1 MVIDPLFEVLDMSMN
16 RPAVA
21 AALVLGA
28 ALLAPA
34 VAEEKWERTDWIVR
48 GGISQVDP
56 KSRNLALSPTTKLG
70 VDDDSGFSFDVTRM
84 LSEKWGL
91 ELFAAPSLN
100 HRTSTVSSTASTPL
114 GKVEPLIQ
122 TLTGQYH
129 FNPQGRFRPYVG
141 AGVGYGQFSGE
152 TPAGLSLGRSWGPT
166 AVAGADL
173 GLTQRLFLNA
183 SARWVD
189 MSSKVRLNGSNLGTV
204 DLDPMIYSVNL
215 GYRFGATAVPAAAAV
230 AAIAPAVVA
239 PPPPPPAP
247 KDSDGDG
254 VIDPNDMCPDT
265 PRGTRVGPQGCP
277 CDLTL
282 KLNFAFDS
290 ATLTADDK
298 AKLDAAATE
307 LKRLNWTS
315 GVIEGHTDSIGSDAY
330 NQKLSERRVAAV
342 RDYLISQGIAEGRM
356 APKGFGESQP
366 IADNKTAAGRAEN
379 RRVVLRRTDCDKP
392 Q

>member
-1 MVIDPLFEVLDMSMN
+1 MLN
-16 RPAVA
+16 TRPAVVA
-21 AALVLGA
+21 TFLLGA
-28 ALLAPA
+28 ALLAP
-34 VAEEKWERTDWIVR
+34 VASAEAPWERTDWIVR
-48 GGISQVDP
+48 GGVSQVDP
-56 KSRNLALSPTTKLG
+56 KSRDLALSPTAKLG
-70 VDDDSGFSFDVTRM
+70 VDDDTGFSFDVTAM
-84 LSEKWGL
+84 LSQKWGL
-91 ELFAAPSLN
+91 ELFAAPAQN
-100 HRTSTVSSTASTPL
+100 HRTTSDTATASTPF

-129 FNPQGRFRPYVG
+129 FNPLGRARPYVG
-141 AGVGYGQFSGE
+141 AGVGYAQFSGE
-152 TPAGLSLGRSWGPT
+152 QPAGLSLGRSWGPT
-166 AVAGADL
+166 AVAGIDL
-173 GLTQRLFLNA
+173 GVTQRFFLNL

-189 MSSKVRLNGSNLGTV
+189 MDSKVKLNGNRVGDV
-204 DLDPMIYSVNL
+204 ALDPMIYSVNL
-215 GYRFGATAVPAAAAV
+215 GYRFGATAAPAVVAV
-230 AAIAPAVVA
+230 AAIAPAVVPKPVA
-239 PPPPPPAP
+239 PL
-247 KDSDGDG
+247 DSDGDG

-290 ATLTADDK
+290 SALTDSDK
-298 AKLDAAATE
+298 AQLDAAVAE

-342 RDYLISQGIAEGRM
+342 RDYLIAQGIAEGRM
-356 APKGFGESQP
+356 EPKGFGETQP
-366 IADNKTAAGRAEN
+366 VADNKTAEGRAEN

>member
-1 MVIDPLFEVLDMSMN
+1 MSMN

-290 ATLTADDK
+290 SALTDSDK
-298 AKLDAAATE
+298 AQLDAAAAE

-330 NQKLSERRVAAV
+330 NQKLSERRAATV
-342 RDYLISQGIAEGRM
+342 RAYLAAQGIAESRM
-356 APKGFGESQP
+356 IPTGFGESQP